1 MKSIVKF
8 LLPVLMLL
16 PFYACSGNLDDEG
29 DAAEYG
35 VPEGVLRIFADKT
48 EIAADGVEKVTFTV
62 VYGSSDVSDMSGM
75 VISHER
81 GGVVTVLPEGK
92 HEFTSTVPGEYV
104 FSATYDY
111 GGKKHTD
118 NSVKVTVRSS
128 GSQIS
133 SGYKQKMIAMQ
144 FTSVGCVNCPILAEA
159 LKNVQKNYPD
169 MIIPVA
175 FHLDYDVEDPM
186 TLSMNSRFYSRL
198 SDKDDHSLGLPMFAF
213 NFRKSSQPII
223 NEYAKIVSEM
233 ELQAELYPPVCGV
246 AVETSYDEGSGKV
259 QIDAKFRSDVAMD
272 ARYHIFLVEDGYEY
286 YQAGFD
292 GDEYVHDNI
301 LRYISSDNVLGSKIE
316 QGKVLEPGREYVVSK
331 SVKLDG
337 SWNASK
343 MRVVVAMLCS
353 YDGGE
358 TYCSNNANECSIGE
372 SADYS
377 YED

>member
-111 GGKKHTD
+111 GGLKHTD

-128 GSQIS
+128 GNQMS
-133 SGYKQKMIAMQ
+133 SGYRQKMIAMQ

-246 AVETSYDEGSGKV
+246 AVETSYDEESGKV

-292 GDEYVHDNI
+292 GDEYVHDNV

>member
-1 MKSIVKF
+1 MKYIVKL

-92 HEFTSTVPGEYV
+92 HEFTSTLPGEYV
-104 FSATYDY
+104 FTATYDY

-133 SGYKQKMIAMQ
+133 SGYRQKMIAMQ

-272 ARYHIFLVEDGYEY
+272 ARYHIFLLEDGYEY

-292 GDEYVHDNI
+292 GDEYVHDNV

>member
-81 GGVVTVLPEGK
+81 GGVVTELPEGK
-92 HEFTSTVPGEYV
+92 HEFTSTAPGEYV
-104 FSATYDY
+104 FTATYDY

-128 GSQIS
+128 GNQMS
-133 SGYKQKMIAMQ
+133 SGYRQKMIAMQ

-272 ARYHIFLVEDGYEY
+272 ARYHIFLLEDGYEY

-292 GDEYVHDNI
+292 GDEYVHDNV

-331 SVKLDG
+331 SVTLDG

>member
-81 GGVVTVLPEGK
+81 GGVVTELPEGK
-92 HEFTSTVPGEYV
+92 HEFTSTAPGEYV
-104 FSATYDY
+104 FTATYDY

-133 SGYKQKMIAMQ
+133 SGYRQKMIAMQ

-169 MIIPVA
+169 KIIPVA

-272 ARYHIFLVEDGYEY
+272 ARYHIFLLEDGYEY

-292 GDEYVHDNI
+292 GDEYVHDNV

>member
-29 DAAEYG
+29 DASEYG

-111 GGKKHTD
+111 GGMKHTD

-133 SGYKQKMIAMQ
+133 SGYRQKMIAMQ

-169 MIIPVA
+169 KIIPVA
-175 FHLDYDVEDPM
+175 FHLDYDVKDPM

>member
-1 MKSIVKF
+1 
-8 LLPVLMLL
+8 MLL

-81 GGVVTVLPEGK
+81 GGVVTELPEGK
-92 HEFTSTVPGEYV
+92 HEFTSTAPGEYV
-104 FSATYDY
+104 FTATYDY

-133 SGYKQKMIAMQ
+133 SGYRQKMIAMQ

-169 MIIPVA
+169 KIIPVA

-272 ARYHIFLVEDGYEY
+272 ARYHIFLLEDGYEY

-292 GDEYVHDNI
+292 GDEYVHDNV

>member
-29 DAAEYG
+29 DASEYG

-48 EIAADGVEKVTFTV
+48 EIAADGHEKVVFTV
-62 VYGSSDVSDMSGM
+62 VYGSSDVSDLSGM

-81 GGVVTVLPEGK
+81 GGVVTELPEGK
-92 HEFTSTVPGEYV
+92 HEFTSTAPGEYV
-104 FSATYDY
+104 FTATYDY

-133 SGYKQKMIAMQ
+133 SGYRQKMIAMQ

-169 MIIPVA
+169 KIIPVA
-175 FHLDYDVEDPM
+175 FHLDYDVKDPM

-272 ARYHIFLVEDGYEY
+272 ARYHIFLLEDGYEY

-292 GDEYVHDNI
+292 GDEYVHDNV

>member
-29 DAAEYG
+29 DASEYG

-104 FSATYDY
+104 FTATYDY

-133 SGYKQKMIAMQ
+133 SGYRQKMIAMQ

-169 MIIPVA
+169 KIIPVA
-175 FHLDYDVEDPM
+175 FHLDYDVKDPM

>member
-1 MKSIVKF
+1 MKSTVKF

-29 DAAEYG
+29 DASEYG

-48 EIAADGVEKVTFTV
+48 EIAADGHEKVVFTV

-104 FSATYDY
+104 FTATYDY

-133 SGYKQKMIAMQ
+133 SGYRQKMIAMQ

-169 MIIPVA
+169 KIIPVA

-246 AVETSYDEGSGKV
+246 AVETSYDEGSGKL

-272 ARYHIFLVEDGYEY
+272 ARYHIFLLEDGYEY

-292 GDEYVHDNI
+292 GDEYVHDNV

>member
-92 HEFTSTVPGEYV
+92 HEFTSTLPGEYV

-128 GSQIS
+128 GNQIS
-133 SGYKQKMIAMQ
+133 SGYRQKMIAMQ

-272 ARYHIFLVEDGYEY
+272 ARYHIFLLEDGYEY

>member
-92 HEFTSTVPGEYV
+92 HEFTSTASGEYV
-104 FSATYDY
+104 FTATYDY

-133 SGYKQKMIAMQ
+133 SGYRQKMIAMQ

-246 AVETSYDEGSGKV
+246 AIETSYDEGSGKV

-272 ARYHIFLVEDGYEY
+272 ARYHIFLLEDGYEY

-292 GDEYVHDNI
+292 GDEYVHDNV

-331 SVKLDG
+331 SVTLDG

>member
-29 DAAEYG
+29 DASEYG

-48 EIAADGVEKVTFTV
+48 EIAADGHEKVVFTV

-104 FSATYDY
+104 FTATYDY

-133 SGYKQKMIAMQ
+133 SGYRQKMIAMQ

-272 ARYHIFLVEDGYEY
+272 ARYHIFLLEDGYEY

-292 GDEYVHDNI
+292 GDEYIHDNV

>member
-48 EIAADGVEKVTFTV
+48 EIAADGVEKVVFTV
-62 VYGSSDVSDMSGM
+62 VYGSYDVSDMSGM

-81 GGVVTVLPEGK
+81 GGVVTELPEGK
-92 HEFTSTVPGEYV
+92 HEFTSTAPGEYV
-104 FSATYDY
+104 FTATYDY

-133 SGYKQKMIAMQ
+133 SGYRQKMIAMQ

-272 ARYHIFLVEDGYEY
+272 ARYHIFLLEDGYDY

-292 GDEYVHDNI
+292 GDEYVHDNV

>member
-81 GGVVTVLPEGK
+81 GGVVTELPEGK
-92 HEFTSTVPGEYV
+92 HEFTSTAPGEYV
-104 FSATYDY
+104 FTATYDY

-133 SGYKQKMIAMQ
+133 SGYRQKMIAMQ

-272 ARYHIFLVEDGYEY
+272 ARYHIFLLEDGYEY

-292 GDEYVHDNI
+292 GDEYVHDNV

>member
-81 GGVVTVLPEGK
+81 GGVVTELPEGK
-92 HEFTSTVPGEYV
+92 HEFTSTAPGEYV
-104 FSATYDY
+104 FTATYDY

-128 GSQIS
+128 GNQIS
-133 SGYKQKMIAMQ
+133 SGYRQKMIAMQ

-272 ARYHIFLVEDGYEY
+272 ARYHIFLLEDGYEY

-292 GDEYVHDNI
+292 GDEYVHDNV

>member
-81 GGVVTVLPEGK
+81 GGVVTELPEGK
-92 HEFTSTVPGEYV
+92 HEFTSTAPGEYV
-104 FSATYDY
+104 FTATYDY

-133 SGYKQKMIAMQ
+133 SGYRQKMIAMQ

-169 MIIPVA
+169 KIIPVA
-175 FHLDYDVEDPM
+175 FHLDYDVKDPM

>member
-1 MKSIVKF
+1 
-8 LLPVLMLL
+8 
-16 PFYACSGNLDDEG
+16 
-29 DAAEYG
+29 
-35 VPEGVLRIFADKT
+35 
-48 EIAADGVEKVTFTV
+48 
-62 VYGSSDVSDMSGM
+62 MSGY
-75 VISHER
+75 R
-81 GGVVTVLPEGK
+81 
-92 HEFTSTVPGEYV
+92 
-104 FSATYDY
+104 
-111 GGKKHTD
+111 
-118 NSVKVTVRSS
+118 
-128 GSQIS
+128 
-133 SGYKQKMIAMQ
+133 QKMIAMQ

-272 ARYHIFLVEDGYEY
+272 ARYHIFLLEDGYEY

-292 GDEYVHDNI
+292 GDEYVHDNV

>member
-104 FSATYDY
+104 FTATYDY

-133 SGYKQKMIAMQ
+133 SGYRQKMIAMQ

-272 ARYHIFLVEDGYEY
+272 ARYHIFLLEDGYEY

-292 GDEYVHDNI
+292 GDEYVHDNV

>member
-92 HEFTSTVPGEYV
+92 HEFTSTAPGEYV

-111 GGKKHTD
+111 GGMKHTD

-133 SGYKQKMIAMQ
+133 SGYRQKMIAMQ

-213 NFRKSSQPII
+213 NFRKTSQPII

-272 ARYHIFLVEDGYEY
+272 ARYHIFLLEDGYEY

-292 GDEYVHDNI
+292 GDEYVHDNV

>member
-1 MKSIVKF
+1 MKSIVKL

-29 DAAEYG
+29 DASEYG

-48 EIAADGVEKVTFTV
+48 EIAADGHEKVVFTV

-81 GGVVTVLPEGK
+81 GGVVTELPEGK
-92 HEFTSTVPGEYV
+92 HEFTSTAPGEYV
-104 FSATYDY
+104 FTATYDY

-133 SGYKQKMIAMQ
+133 SGYRQKMIAMQ

-272 ARYHIFLVEDGYEY
+272 ARYHIFLLEDGYEY

-292 GDEYVHDNI
+292 GDEYVHDNV

>member
-81 GGVVTVLPEGK
+81 GGVVTELPEGK
-92 HEFTSTVPGEYV
+92 HEFTSTLPGEYV

-111 GGKKHTD
+111 GGMKHTD

-128 GSQIS
+128 GNQMS
-133 SGYKQKMIAMQ
+133 SGYRQKMIAMQ

-272 ARYHIFLVEDGYEY
+272 ARYHIFLLEDGYEY

-292 GDEYVHDNI
+292 GDEYVHDNV